1 MLYKKGP
8 LIMRIHH
15 GYRALALT
23 ISAVA
28 VLVVVGGILINRITR
43 RPEIFERLAQADRVI
58 VYEQD
63 KPELRIAYTGV
74 ELSQIIEAIQNSR
87 RDNKA
92 YDTIVDI
99 VMDFY
104 KGEDKIATVYTRSD
118 FIMAGGRKY
127 RARNRTL
134 SRLVDKPLYPAAY
147 PIPHKQN
154 EKGP

>member
-1 MLYKKGP
+1 MIDTKET
-8 LIMRIHH
+8 
-15 GYRALALT
+15 LT
-23 ISAVA
+23 MKISRESWDTVLVFIGVA
-28 VLVVVGGILINRITR
+28 VLAVVGAILVHRFTR
-43 RPEIFERLAQADRVI
+43 RPEVFARIAQADRVV

-63 KPELRIAYTGV
+63 KPELRITYTGV

-118 FIMAGGRKY
+118 FIIAGGRKY
-127 RARNRTL
+127 HARNRTL